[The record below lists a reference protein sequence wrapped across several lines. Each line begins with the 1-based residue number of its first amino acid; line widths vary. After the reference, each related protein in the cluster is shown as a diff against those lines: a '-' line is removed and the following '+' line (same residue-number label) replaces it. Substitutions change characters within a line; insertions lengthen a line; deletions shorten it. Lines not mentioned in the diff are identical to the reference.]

1 MYLAGSFSC
10 FFIPSLLGI
19 QNAVCGSSEMEYI
32 FEGEVLENNI
42 MVDNNYTSIIQDT
55 KVLTMLHHGCT
66 IFIETI

>member
-1 MYLAGSFSC
+1 M
-10 FFIPSLLGI
+10 GI
-19 QNAVCGSSEMEYI
+19 QNAVCGSSEVEYI